1 MKRRKIIIL
10 FIAAVVC
17 IAAVMAAPKI
27 FPKEFFILEQ
37 YLTSSTRKVEFCKL
51 NEEQVGDLKSYTFE
65 EAVLLPNVEVNQSML
80 LINKEN
86 NISEDFGA
94 DVEEYKDSEVYM
106 NRCIMDAYAALAQE
120 VFDRFGEKLYV
131 RSAYRTAQEQ
141 AAVIETEGDVATEVN
156 ASEHQAGLALDVYVK
171 FYAGMGFIKSEAGQ
185 FVNTDCWRYGFI
197 VRYPYYGTKETGIDY
212 EPWHIRYVGAP
223 HAEIIYKN
231 ALTLENYI
239 DSLQIGAFYEYG
251 DYIVSRQ
258 NGPGILLL
266 ENCSEIVISP
276 DNVGNYIITM
286 KK

>member
-10 FIAAVVC
+10 FIAAAVC

-197 VRYPYYGTKETGIDY
+197 VRYPYYGAKETGIDY

-258 NGPGILLL
+258 TGPGILLL